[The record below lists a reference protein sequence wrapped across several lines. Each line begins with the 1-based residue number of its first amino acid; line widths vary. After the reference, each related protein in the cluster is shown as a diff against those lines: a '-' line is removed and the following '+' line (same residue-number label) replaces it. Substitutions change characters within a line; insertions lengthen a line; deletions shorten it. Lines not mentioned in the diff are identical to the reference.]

1 MPETIGIMKRLTA
14 KEEEIM
20 GYFWEKGPL
29 FVKQLLEYY
38 EEPKP
43 HFNTL
48 STIVRGLEDKGFLSH
63 NTFGNTYQYY
73 AAVSETEYSKGTLK
87 NVIAKYFNKLN
98 KVKFILT
105 NIQSYKILRL
115 KLGEEAFHSPLL
127 YLDKNNVWYNTKNEN
142 NIYPQVLFINNKKNN

>member
-1 MPETIGIMKRLTA
+1 MDFYNQALQKSTFNLDST
-14 KEEEIM
+14 EIIILVP
-20 GYFWEKGPL
+20 GSGC
-29 FVKQLLEYY
+29 
-38 EEPKP
+38 
-43 HFNTL
+43 
-48 STIVRGLEDKGFLSH
+48 SGF
-63 NTFGNTYQYY
+63 
-73 AAVSETEYSKGTLK
+73 
-87 NVIAKYFNKLN
+87 IAKYFNKLN

>member
-1 MPETIGIMKRLTA
+1 MDFYIQALQKSTFNLDST
-14 KEEEIM
+14 EIIILVP
-20 GYFWEKGPL
+20 GSGCSGCITKAE
-29 FVKQLLEYY
+29 
-38 EEPKP
+38 
-43 HFNTL
+43 HF
-48 STIVRGLEDKGFLSH
+48 
-63 NTFGNTYQYY
+63 
-73 AAVSETEYSKGTLK
+73 
-87 NVIAKYFNKLN
+87 IAKYFNKLN